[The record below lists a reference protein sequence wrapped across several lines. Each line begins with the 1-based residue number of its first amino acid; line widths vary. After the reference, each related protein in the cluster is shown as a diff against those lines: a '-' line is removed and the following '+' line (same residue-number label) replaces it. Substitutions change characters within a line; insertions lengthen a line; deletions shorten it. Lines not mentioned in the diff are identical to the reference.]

1 MLSETLAKGLGHYA
15 IGDKLRALR
24 LKRKMG
30 LVELGRHTGL
40 SAAMLS
46 KVERGKLFPTLPTL
60 LRIALVFSV
69 GLEYFFS
76 DDQKRHVVAIVRRA
90 QRKRFPE
97 RPDGRDISFYFESL
111 DFAAVERKLNA
122 YYAEFQPLQPGK
134 ARLHHHNGVEFLS
147 VLRGK
152 LELHI
157 GTEDHILESGDSI
170 YFDSSLPHSY
180 RRVSQKP
187 CSAIVVTVQ

>member
-24 LKRKMG
+24 LEKKIG

-122 YYAEFQPLQPGK
+122 YHAEFQPLQPGK
-134 ARLHHHNGVEFLS
+134 ARPHHHTGVEFLS

-187 CSAIVVTVQ
+187 CSAIVVTVP

>member
-24 LKRKMG
+24 LKKKIG

-122 YYAEFQPLQPGK
+122 YHAEFQPLQPGK
-134 ARLHHHNGVEFLS
+134 ARPHHHTGVEFLS
-147 VLRGK
+147 VLRGR

-157 GTEDHILESGDSI
+157 GTEEHILESGDSI

-187 CSAIVVTVQ
+187 CSAIVITAP